1 MLWKLFYMKSES
13 FRNSFFTYTSN
24 RVDKVRRRW
33 WRLVKIFWRPW
44 KKHKMWRRVS
54 KLIGRISKSPSLHV
68 WNHHHYTILQYQ
80 ATIIGLISI
89 HVKFIHL
96 PQTSSWSP
104 NPHPTY
110 TTTLLFVIVPS
121 IPIWCEYPTFAL
133 KMNLNLVFPFLHF
146 SSNMD
151 FIRWLVTNTH
161 KESESKRYNTSWVI
175 LSFCIV
181 SNLALAGF
189 PKMP

>member
-1 MLWKLFYMKSES
+1 MNLLHVKISTIECLLLWKLFYMKSES

-104 NPHPTY
+104 NPHLHHHFAFCY
-110 TTTLLFVIVPS
+110 CS
-121 IPIWCEYPTFAL
+121 IHTNLMWISNICFKNELELGISLSPFFL
-133 KMNLNLVFPFLHF
+133 KYGFHTMI
-146 SSNMD
+146 SN
-151 FIRWLVTNTH
+151 
-161 KESESKRYNTSWVI
+161 
-175 LSFCIV
+175 
-181 SNLALAGF
+181 
-189 PKMP
+189 